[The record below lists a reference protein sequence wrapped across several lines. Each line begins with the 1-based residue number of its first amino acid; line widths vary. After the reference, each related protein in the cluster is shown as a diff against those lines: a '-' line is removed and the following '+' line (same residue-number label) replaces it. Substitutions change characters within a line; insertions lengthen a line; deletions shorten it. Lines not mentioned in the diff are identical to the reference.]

1 MKPYVVKL
9 GGSVIT
15 DKKKPFSVR
24 RQNLNRLAR
33 ELSKSKRPL
42 VIVHGGGSFG
52 HPLASKYKI
61 SGGYREERQLMGFA
75 LTHRAME
82 QLNAEVVGAMRSAG
96 VPAVAVQT
104 SACAVVKNGNI
115 LALEK
120 RPIKK
125 LLDLGL
131 VPVLYGD
138 TVPDLQKGMGILSG
152 DQLAARLAK
161 DIGASRIIFGVDVD
175 GVYTSDPRKNR
186 GAEILKNITQKDWN
200 QLSFSGDSR
209 IKDVTGGMKNKVGEL
224 LKLAKSG
231 IESEIANA
239 AKPGTIERLVNGE
252 RGLGT
257 IIGGRK

>member
-1 MKPYVVKL
+1 MKL

-15 DKKKPFSVR
+15 DKKKPFSIR
-24 RQNLNRLAR
+24 RHNLNRLAR
-33 ELSKSKRPL
+33 ELSKSKHPL
-42 VIVHGGGSFG
+42 VVVHGGGSFG

-61 SGGYREERQLMGFA
+61 SDGYKEERQLMGFA

-82 QLNAEVVGAMRSAG
+82 QLNSEVVGALRSAG

-104 SACAVVKNGNI
+104 SACTVVKNGKI
-115 LALEK
+115 LALEN

-138 TVPDLQKGMGILSG
+138 TVVDLQNGIGILSG
-152 DQLAARLAK
+152 DQLAARLAN
-161 DIGASRIIFGVDVD
+161 DLGAPRIIFGVDVD

-186 GAEILKNITQKDWN
+186 GAKILKNITQKDWN

-239 AKPGTIERLVNGE
+239 TKPGTIERLVKGE

-257 IIGGRK
+257 IVGVSK